1 MFLIVIKKLKQFTSI
16 LSEYYSAIRMNKV
29 MPFVATW
36 MQLEIII
43 LRQTNANIAY
53 MCNLKYG
60 TN

>member
-29 MPFVATW
+29 MLFVATW

-43 LRQTNANIAY
+43 PRQTNANIAY